1 VVSRENRHAIPGTL
15 ALPDGAI
22 TQGPK
27 RTLWECPLLGFQLL
41 EANDVWLGFAQPSH
55 QVVQTLVD
63 VVDVE
68 SDDLQSPGL
77 NLKPIVI

>member
-15 ALPDGAI
+15 PLPDGAI

-27 RTLWECPLLGFQLL
+27 RALRECPLLGFQFL
-41 EANDVWLGFAQPSH
+41 EANNVWLCFAQPSH
-55 QVVQTLVD
+55 QVVQTRVD

-68 SDDLQSPGL
+68 SYDLS
-77 NLKPIVI
+77 IYRS